1 MKRYIALIIL
11 MLPLL
16 AGCKKS
22 KAPEFEPAAGSD
34 KLAFSAS
41 ISLSKSHFNGEG
53 PQLYWDDTDRL
64 AVYLSPVEDAFFTDY
79 HYLNNVSE
87 AMPISEIAA
96 DGITASFVSEV
107 DREDWFADPTIELP
121 SDYEAFA
128 GYYQYFAYYP
138 CTGDPAS
145 VTVLTIEEEVEGVTK
160 TLNYQYL
167 PFNIPETQDGQSY
180 SDYQIL
186 FTPGIPEDEDID
198 MTPYLI
204 SKTDVL
210 EGANIQIS
218 NLKPATAMIRF
229 TLQLAEGV
237 DPITVSSCK
246 VSLAGDE
253 EDISIAGD
261 AQLWLF
267 QYGDQDDVAIALDK
281 DGFQEYLHPAEGG
294 HNAITIT
301 PESPL
306 SLSGTPTNY
315 LYAVLIPFKTE
326 SSHVLVKVSVQDS
339 DGNYYVSRLRLPSW
353 IKEQNQS
360 STSYFYGLRE
370 GYRYKAAVTLYPV
383 EMDPETGN
391 AGQYADGMLDEDGQP
406 FNPFEELL

>member
-16 AGCKKS
+16 AGCNKA
-22 KAPEFEPAAGSD
+22 KAPEHKSAAGSD
-34 KLAFSAS
+34 KMTFAAS
-41 ISLSKSHFNGEG
+41 ISLTKSHFNGEG
-53 PQLYWDDTDRL
+53 PQLYWDSSDRL

-79 HYLNNVSE
+79 HYSNNVSE

-107 DREDWFADPTIELP
+107 DREDWFAAPTIDLP

-138 CTGDPAS
+138 CTGDPAL
-145 VTVLTIEEEVEGVTK
+145 VTVLTIDEEVEGATK
-160 TLNYQYL
+160 KLYYQYL
-167 PFNIPETQDGQSY
+167 PFEIRETQDGQSY

-186 FTPGIPEDEDID
+186 FAPGIPEDEDAD
-198 MTPYLI
+198 MMPYLV

-218 NLKPATAMIRF
+218 NLKPATTMIRF

-237 DPITVSSCK
+237 APMSVSSCK

-267 QYGDQDDVAIALDK
+267 QYGDQDDVPIALDK
-281 DGFQEYLHPAEGG
+281 DGFQEYLHPAESG

-301 PESPL
+301 PASSLE
-306 SLSGTPTNY
+306 LSGTPTAY

-326 SSHVLVKVSVQDS
+326 SSHVFVKVSVQDS

-391 AGQYADGMLDEDGQP
+391 AGQYVDGMLDEDGQP